1 VTTKTLKVSY
11 WTATILFAI
20 LLVMDG
26 LGGVMQAAAGKEA
39 LQHLGYPIYLLP
51 IAGVA
56 KLLAALAILQTK
68 FRTIKEWA
76 FAGFAITCFG
86 AFFSRAA
93 VGDGAALLIF
103 PVVFLAMMFVPYYL
117 WKKYDPA
124 SAVT

>member
-1 VTTKTLKVSY
+1 MTTKTLKVSY

>member
-93 VGDGAALLIF
+93 VGDGAALLTF